1 MKILNVSVTG
11 YKSVQEET
19 VLFLRDNL
27 TCFIGANEHGKTNL
41 LNAIH
46 KIGEQKLDPAD
57 ANSVL
62 TNQGIT
68 DLPKISFELKF
79 EDEDR
84 KQVTELLK
92 EHLNQP

>member
-41 LNAIH
+41 MKPLPRPYGRGFSFSNA
-46 KIGEQKLDPAD
+46 EQR
-57 ANSVL
+57 
-62 TNQGIT
+62 
-68 DLPKISFELKF
+68 LP
-79 EDEDR
+79 
-84 KQVTELLK
+84 
-92 EHLNQP
+92 